1 MQSFRSFLTRLF
13 ISPSEP
19 RLRAGW
25 RLVLHTFLIEF
36 VAVIMYLLYIRTIHL
51 ISREINTESLLFAV
65 LQLIAIT
72 LATWIARRYLDRRS
86 FRSLGFEWDRHSF
99 RDLAFGLAVPA
110 LLMGSIFLLEWSVGW
125 LRVDS
130 VMWKEASFT
139 TIVSITNVFVTFIVI
154 GFYEEL
160 LFRGYRLQNLIEG
173 LDLTWALVISSAVF
187 ALQHLFNPHSSL
199 ASTLGIF
206 AAGFFMAYGWVRT
219 GRLWLSIGLHI
230 GWNFFEGA
238 VFGFPVSGLTF
249 PRMIHQTNV
258 GPVLITGGAFGP
270 EAGLV
275 MLPMIAI
282 GVVLIWAYTGRKQTL
297 RGWEGSTEG

>member
-1 MQSFRSFLTRLF
+1 MQSFRSFFTRLF

-36 VAVIMYLLYIRTIHL
+36 VAVIVFLLYTGAINL
-51 ISREINTESLLFAV
+51 VSREINTEIPLFAV
-65 LQLIAIT
+65 LQLISIT

-86 FRSLGFEWDRHSF
+86 FRSLGFEWDTHSF
-99 RDLAFGLAVPA
+99 RDLAYGFAVPA
-110 LLMGSIFLLEWSVGW
+110 LLMGSVFVLEWAVGW
-125 LRVDS
+125 LHIDS
-130 VMWKEASFT
+130 VIWKEASSSTF
-139 TIVSITNVFVTFIVI
+139 IPITNIFMTFIAI

-173 LDLTWALVISSAVF
+173 LNLTWALVISSAIF
-187 ALQHLFNPHSSL
+187 ALEHLFNPHSSL

-206 AAGFFMAYGWVRT
+206 AAGFLMAYGWVRT

-230 GWNFFEGA
+230 GWNFFEGT
-238 VFGFPVSGLTF
+238 VFGFPVSGLSF

-282 GVVLIWAYTGRKQTL
+282 GVVLIWTYTGGKKML
-297 RGWEGSTEG
+297 RGWDRSTEG